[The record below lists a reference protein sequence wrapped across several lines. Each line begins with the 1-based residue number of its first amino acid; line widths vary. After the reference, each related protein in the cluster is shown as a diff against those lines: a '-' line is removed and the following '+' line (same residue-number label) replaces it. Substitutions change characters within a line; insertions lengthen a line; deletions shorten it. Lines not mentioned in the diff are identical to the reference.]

1 MKLASILIR
10 AAVPSAGRNDPYT
23 VVVAGDPKIA
33 EKVRNELDG
42 NAISSYI
49 TRVPAEPGA
58 SYYELDMYTRRYW
71 AEMAAETRGEVVP
84 ICMTGWDPRPRLERP
99 MPWEID
105 KSGHSQRNGSCI
117 APPSG
122 NELAQHF
129 QAAFQFV
136 RNNRSL
142 CPERLVLAYA
152 WDEYDEGGWLGP
164 TQGDPNDNRLG
175 RLRLGLVT
183 RDCE

>member
-1 MKLASILIR
+1 
-10 AAVPSAGRNDPYT
+10 
-23 VVVAGDPKIA
+23 
-33 EKVRNELDG
+33 
-42 NAISSYI
+42 
-49 TRVPAEPGA
+49 
-58 SYYELDMYTRRYW
+58 
-71 AEMAAETRGEVVP
+71 
-84 ICMTGWDPRPRLERP
+84 

-105 KSGHSQRNGSCI
+105 KSGHSQRNGSYI

-164 TQGDPNDNRLG
+164 T
-175 RLRLGLVT
+175 
-183 RDCE
+183 